1 MSSQPAKL
9 LEYQPRHRY
18 ATEKKVW
25 RSVVF
30 YGLGIVGLI
39 TVLAVLIIAG
49 SLIGSSLGLW

>member
-1 MSSQPAKL
+1 MSSEPANL

-25 RSVVF
+25 RSVIF

-39 TVLAVLIIAG
+39 TVLAVLLIAG
-49 SLIGSSLGLW
+49 SFLGSSLGLW